1 MKITKRQ
8 LKRIIREEYSRL
20 KRQGVLREM
29 NEDYSQDEMVTEAIS
44 KGILA
49 VLMRGADPYQEA
61 QKQCTN
67 WGCEYAVDYVAEKLA
82 AMVQR

>member
-1 MKITKRQ
+1 MKISKRQ
-8 LKRIIREEYSRL
+8 LKTIIREEYSRL
-20 KRQGVLREM
+20 KRKGLIRET

-61 QKQCTN
+61 QRQCVN
-67 WGCEYAVDYVAEKLA
+67 WECEYAVDYVAEKLA
-82 AMVQR
+82 AVAR

>member
-20 KRQGVLREM
+20 KSQGILREM

-44 KGILA
+44 KGVMA

-61 QKQCTN
+61 QKQCRN
-67 WGCEYAVDYVAEKLA
+67 WECEYAVDYVAEKLA
-82 AMVQR
+82 AMVR